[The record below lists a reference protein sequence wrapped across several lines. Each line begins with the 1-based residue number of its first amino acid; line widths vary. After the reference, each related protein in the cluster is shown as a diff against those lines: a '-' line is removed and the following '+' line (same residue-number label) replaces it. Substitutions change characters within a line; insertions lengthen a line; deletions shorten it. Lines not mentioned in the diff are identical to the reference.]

1 MKKNLFICFML
12 MMSILQTNAQ
22 SNIKTFH
29 VAIFAPLYLD
39 SAFDGTFYKYNKS
52 FPKFSSA
59 GLEFVH
65 GAQVALD
72 SFNVGGA
79 NLTAHIFDCKAE
91 TQNIPWL
98 ISNHKLDSIDLII
111 GSVKDFD
118 LIQLAGFAK
127 KKNVPFISATT
138 PNDGGITGNPF
149 FIISSSTLRAHCEVL
164 HSYLVQNHGTD
175 KIYLCRKKGTQEDKI
190 ADYFKNANEPDGKPM
205 LDLKVL
211 NFESDFSGLA
221 SNLDSTKKTIIIGG
235 SLNDG
240 FADELTKTAYNLSST
255 YPLEM
260 IGMPNWYTFS
270 ALKKTT
276 YKDFPIVYTSP
287 YYNARADKYSK
298 KIQAAFSK
306 KFKGG
311 TATEMSYKG
320 FESVFLFAKLITK
333 YPNDF
338 TSHLN
343 EISKQAFGEYNFM
356 PVYVKKD
363 NPVPDYFENKHLYFM
378 KILNG
383 KAVRSWDK

>member
-1 MKKNLFICFML
+1 MKKTFLFCFAL
-12 MMSILQTNAQ
+12 IFCVLQTNAQ
-22 SNIKTFH
+22 TSNKTFH

-39 SAFDGTFYKYNKS
+39 SAFDGSFYKYNKS

-59 GLEFVH
+59 GLDFVH

-72 SFNVGGA
+72 SFNLGGTY
-79 NLTAHIFDCKAE
+79 LTAHIFDCKAE
-91 TQNIPWL
+91 KENIPWL

-111 GSVKDFD
+111 GSVKDFE
-118 LIQLAGFAK
+118 LLQLANFAK

-138 PNDGGITGNPF
+138 PNDAGITSNPF
-149 FIISSSTLRAHCEVL
+149 FVIVSSTLRAHCEVL
-164 HSYLVQNHGTD
+164 HSYLIQNHGTD
-175 KIYLCRKKGTQEDKI
+175 KIYLCRKKGAQEDKI
-190 ADYFKNANEPDGKPM
+190 ADYFKNVNEPDGKPI
-205 LDLKVL
+205 LDLEVV
-211 NFESDFSGLA
+211 NFESDFSGLV
-221 SNLDSTKKTIIIGG
+221 NKLDSTKKSIIIGG
-235 SLNDG
+235 SLNDA
-240 FADELTKTAYNLSST
+240 FAEGLTKAAYELKST
-255 YPLEM
+255 YPLEV

-270 ALKKTT
+270 SLKKSNLKDLEILYTT
-276 YKDFPIVYTSP
+276 P
-287 YYNARADKYSK
+287 YYNARVDKYSK
-298 KIQAAFSK
+298 KIQFLYGK

-383 KAVRSWDK
+383 KVVRAWDK